1 LTAGFDFSKSDVER
15 SIAACSTPGRRE
27 IKSLT
32 WFLPEFSHGFYG
44 GIHTILRFAEHF
56 QRKHQVSSHFVF
68 LGNTPE
74 SLMRSRIANVFPQL
88 GQECGVSRLA
98 GYAQLDSIP
107 ESDASIATLWTTA
120 FAALRFRKTRRKFYF
135 IQDYESMFYP
145 AGSINGLVEATY
157 RFGFQGICNTR
168 GLLDTYA
175 SLGGQAESFDPCI
188 DPSIFFPPSL
198 PKASKPAMVFCYA
211 RPGHPR
217 NCFELLAAALTKVKR
232 ALGDDIRIVAAGAE
246 WEPSTYGLDGVVQ
259 NLGLIGYSATGALY
273 RACDAGV
280 VMMMTR
286 HPSYLPM
293 ELMACGALVVTNFNP
308 HTTWLL
314 RDRENCLLTETSAS
328 AVAETLLEGLSDH
341 PLRSRISIAA
351 QETVQHYKDWDS
363 EADKIYE
370 YMLNVS

>member
-1 LTAGFDFSKSDVER
+1 
-15 SIAACSTPGRRE
+15 
-27 IKSLT
+27 
-32 WFLPEFSHGFYG
+32 
-44 GIHTILRFAEHF
+44 
-56 QRKHQVSSHFVF
+56 
-68 LGNTPE
+68 
-74 SLMRSRIANVFPQL
+74 
-88 GQECGVSRLA
+88 
-98 GYAQLDSIP
+98 
-107 ESDASIATLWTTA
+107 
-120 FAALRFRKTRRKFYF
+120 
-135 IQDYESMFYP
+135 
-145 AGSINGLVEATY
+145 
-157 RFGFQGICNTR
+157 
-168 GLLDTYA
+168 
-175 SLGGQAESFDPCI
+175 
-188 DPSIFFPPSL
+188 
-198 PKASKPAMVFCYA
+198 
-211 RPGHPR
+211 
-217 NCFELLAAALTKVKR
+217 LLAAALTKVKR